1 MADEGIAQAEPKLD
15 ANTFRYVDRLQ
26 IIAVVIGIKGILLV
40 FGGQVFQALADQKLA
55 TFVEW
60 LNIWHRWD
68 AVHYRKLAEVGYS
81 GAGEMRPLMVFYPLF
96 PWMIRFLTYLTDN
109 YVLSTFLISTV
120 ASVVAAVVFYNLV
133 SLDYSRKTAMRAV
146 WFLFIFPTSYFLH
159 IGYTE
164 SLFLALALGC
174 IYAARTGNWMLVGII
189 GALACLT
196 RANGLVLIPA
206 VAVEIAHQYWL
217 TRRLDIRWLWVAMVP
232 LGFGVYLAINASAA
246 GDAFAFIPIRQE
258 AFYIS
263 SAPPWVGVQAA
274 IGQMGRS
281 PSQAEML
288 GMQEFIF
295 IALGFVCAVISWFKL
310 RPIYS
315 VWITFTWLLV
325 VSVTFIASV
334 PRYTLTMFPIFILF
348 AILAKRPYWLALIS
362 VWSLLYLGFFSS
374 LFVWGRWAF

>member
-1 MADEGIAQAEPKLD
+1 MEDEGIAQPEPKLD

-196 RANGLVLIPA
+196 RANGLVLVPA
-206 VAVEIAHQYWL
+206 VAVEILHQYWL
-217 TRRLDIRWLWVAMVP
+217 TRRLDIRWLWVAMMP

-263 SAPPWVGVQAA
+263 SAPPWIGVQAA

>member
-1 MADEGIAQAEPKLD
+1 M
-15 ANTFRYVDRLQ
+15 DRLQ

-246 GDAFAFIPIRQE
+246 GDAFAFMPIRQE

>member
-1 MADEGIAQAEPKLD
+1 MVDEAFGHTGSELQAAKS
-15 ANTFRYVDRLQ
+15 RQMDRLK
-26 IIAVVIGIKGILLV
+26 IISVVIGIKGVLLV
-40 FGGQVFQALADQKLA
+40 YGGQVFQALADQKLA
-55 TFVEW
+55 TFAEW

-81 GAGEMRPLMVFYPLF
+81 ATGEMRPLMVFYPLF
-96 PWMIRFLTYLTDN
+96 PWLIRFLTYLTDN
-109 YVLSTFLISTV
+109 YVLSIFLISTV
-120 ASVVAAVVFYNLV
+120 ASVVAAVLFYNLV
-133 SLDYSRKTAMRAV
+133 SLDYPRKTAMHAV

-164 SLFLALALGC
+164 SLFLALAIGC

-189 GALACLT
+189 GALACMT
-196 RANGLVLIPA
+196 RANGLVLVPA
-206 VAVEIAHQYWL
+206 LAVEIAHQYWL
-217 TRRLDIRWLWVAMVP
+217 TRRLDLRWLWVALVP

-246 GDAFAFIPIRQE
+246 GDAFAFMPIRQE

-295 IALGFVCAVISWFKL
+295 IALGFVCMVVGWFKL

-348 AILAKRPYWLALIS
+348 AILAKRPYWLAVITF
-362 VWSLLYLGFFSS
+362 WSLLYLGFFSS